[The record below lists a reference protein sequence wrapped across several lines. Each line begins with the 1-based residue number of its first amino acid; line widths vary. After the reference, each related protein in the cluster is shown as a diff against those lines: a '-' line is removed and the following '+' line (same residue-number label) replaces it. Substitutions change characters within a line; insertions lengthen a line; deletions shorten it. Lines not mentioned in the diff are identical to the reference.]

1 MVRQATDTAVSAS
14 ISTPVCPFTLA
25 VARTIRP
32 GKASS
37 GSMSTAILESASG
50 WQSGM
55 SSLVFLPA
63 MMPAMRAAPSTSPFL
78 ASPLS
83 TRSRVAGAITTRPSA
98 TATRSVAG
106 FADTSTMRASPLWPR
121 WVSLPATGLL
131 RRAREPLRTTEQGAG
146 GGLHVGLAHEALA
159 HQEGAHAD
167 AGKRIEISGGE
178 DPALR
183 YADTVR
189 QNTGREALGGREC
202 RLEGAQITVV

>member
-1 MVRQATDTAVSAS
+1 MVRQAIDTAVSAS
-14 ISTPVCPFTLA
+14 ISTPVCPVTLA

-32 GKASS
+32 GKVSS

-83 TRSRVAGAITTRPSA
+83 TKSSVAGVITTRPSA
-98 TATRSVAG
+98 IAMRSVAG

-121 WVSLPATGLL
+121 WVSLPAMGLL
-131 RRAREPLRTTEQGAG
+131 RCTGKSLRAAEQGARR
-146 GGLHVGLAHEALA
+146 GLHVGLPHQALA
-159 HQEGAHAD
+159 DQEGAHAD
-167 AGKRIEISGGE
+167 AHKCIEIGGRE
-178 DPALR
+178 DPAFR
-183 YADTVR
+183 YGDAARRDTR
-189 QNTGREALGGREC
+189 RKPLGGRQ
-202 RLEGAQITVV
+202 RGLEGA